1 MEADFKGGNFER
13 GVIKDV
19 AAMSQEFAKYFTAQ
33 SSGRDELPD
42 KSVVI

>member
-1 MEADFKGGNFER
+1 MEADFKGGNFEA

-33 SSGRDELPD
+33 GRDELPD